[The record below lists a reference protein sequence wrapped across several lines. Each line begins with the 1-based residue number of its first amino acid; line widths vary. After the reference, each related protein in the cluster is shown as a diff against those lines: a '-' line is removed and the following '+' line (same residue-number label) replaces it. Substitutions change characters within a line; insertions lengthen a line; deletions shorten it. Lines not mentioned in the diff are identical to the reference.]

1 MSLARKAGAVISY
14 RDTLAATTTFT
25 VARALPGRKSGRRC
39 LKPTTHN
46 RHGKR
51 CTRFARVRGSLTHR
65 DSVGANRVGF
75 TGRLRGRPLAPG
87 RYRLSATPRGSGK
100 TGRAVATPFRI
111 IR

>member
-1 MSLARKAGAVISY
+1 MSLARKTGAVISY

-39 LKPTTHN
+39 LKPTTRS

-51 CTRFARVRGSLTHR
+51 CTRFVRVRGSFSHR

-75 TGRLRGRPLAPG
+75 TGRLRGRALAPG
-87 RYRLSATPRGSGK
+87 SYRLSATPRASGK
-100 TGRAVATPFRI
+100 TGHAVAAGFRI